1 MATYYVS
8 ATTGADINSGLSVGA
23 AKATIGAAENLAT
36 SAGDI
41 VYIAPGTYR
50 ETVSHAYGGT
60 AADRIYFI
68 GDPDCQI
75 FGDTVPQ
82 GIVRITVSDSD
93 NKGSTSGRCVDSNGK
108 DYLVWKNV
116 HVDGSSSGITS
127 WNDQNSG
134 GIGFFC
140 DAESDN
146 MEVINCHAQ
155 NLYYGYYRVA
165 YLLDDTAINVEYGV
179 RDGKIADRC
188 AIFATYISFYFT
200 NMVRNCI
207 VIGYY
212 GLYNCDYSV
221 NCMMPFCMYPNYS
234 SSTTLADTIM
244 DSIAGPSSYYGF
256 GSPSNN
262 VVRQTEVSNSFCM
275 GARYMSR
282 YGHLHGYAFGF
293 IGRYQWSSTS
303 NEPYKGLS
311 ADADM
316 STSGRLFPQAQ
327 QVLYSINDIR
337 KIVQGLKPTMN
348 SNALQ
353 GRTTTLNENVYNAP
367 HGFSI
372 NNESKRN
379 FVSAQLDILGEI
391 RKNGIHN
398 GTYMESS
405 GSSNLVNSA
414 RDIGPYEFTDFTLT
428 GSFSSSLPAVKVP
441 YGSYSIPFFVSA
453 STAFTAS
460 AEVKY
465 VDGDSPEIGAGGF
478 RTILSLQPSH
488 TNSTASIQTIT
499 VSDGG
504 VIPSSSNAL
513 SMQFVTM
520 DVNDTFKK
528 LAVSA
533 SAQPVDREYVLQ
545 FLQSQSGSS
554 STIVSNFEVT

>member
-8 ATTGADINSGLSVGA
+8 ATTGADVNSGLSVGA
-23 AKATIGAAENLAT
+23 ALATIGAAENKAT

-68 GDPDCQI
+68 GDPDCHI
-75 FGDTVPQ
+75 FGNNIPQ
-82 GIVRITVSDSD
+82 GIIRITVSDSD
-93 NKGSTSGRCVDSNGK
+93 NKGSVTGRCIDSNGK

-116 HVDGSSSGITS
+116 HLDGTTSGVTA
-127 WNDQNSG
+127 WNDINSG
-134 GIGFFC
+134 GYGVYC
-140 DAESDN
+140 DSENDY
-146 MEVINCHAQ
+146 MELINCHIQ
-155 NLYYGYYRVA
+155 NIYYGARNVA
-165 YLLDDTAINVEYGV
+165 YMLDCTMINVEYGIYSA
-179 RDGKIADRC
+179 KIVDRC
-188 AIFATYISFYFT
+188 AIFSTYIGAYFVD
-200 NMVRNCI
+200 MLRNSVI
-207 VIGYY
+207 VAYY
-212 GLYNCDYSV
+212 GIYNCDYAV
-221 NCMMPFCMYPNYS
+221 NCQAPFAVYPNYS
-234 SSTTLADTIM
+234 TSAGDTIM
-244 DSIAGPSSYYGF
+244 DSVAGPASYYGF
-256 GSPSNN
+256 GSPSSNTS
-262 VVRQTEVSNSFCM
+262 RQTEVSNSYCM

-293 IGRYQWSSTS
+293 IGRQMWSSTS

-311 ADADM
+311 GDADM

-367 HGFSI
+367 HGFTL
-372 NNESKRN
+372 NNHSKRN
-379 FVSAQLDILGEI
+379 FVGAQLDILGTI
-391 RKNGIHN
+391 RRNGIHN

-405 GSSNLVNSA
+405 GSSNLITSA
-414 RDIGPYEFTDFTLT
+414 RDIGAFELTDFTLT

-441 YGSYSIPFFVSA
+441 LGSYGIPFFVSA

-465 VDGDSPEIGAGGF
+465 IDGDSPELGAGGF
-478 RTILSLQPSH
+478 RTILSLEPSH

-504 VIPSSSNAL
+504 LIPSSSSAL

-520 DVNDTFKK
+520 DESETFKR
-528 LAVSA
+528 LTVSA
-533 SAQPVDREYVLQ
+533 SAQPVDREYVLY
-545 FLQSQSGSS
+545 FMQSQSGSS
-554 STIVSNFEVT
+554 STIVSDFEVT